1 VHAEEEVRM
10 KVPRSRDKAGMKVI
24 KWVIDGIELINEWA
38 GRISSFLIP
47 SLMVIVT
54 YEVLMRYLINR
65 PTIWSLEMSQFLFAG
80 FIALGGGYTFLH
92 HGHVHVEILVSR
104 FSERKQAIVR
114 LFSWPLFFFFMI
126 FFLTKVWEMSL
137 ESLFAREHSNS
148 LFDPPVYPMK
158 ISIAVG
164 VSLMLLQGIV
174 HFFRDLWLIFVG
186 KRFESVKESK

>member
-1 VHAEEEVRM
+1 MDTEQEVRM
-10 KVPRSRDKAGMKVI
+10 KVLTSKDKTGMKVI
-24 KWVIDGIELINEWA
+24 KSLIDGIELINEWA

-65 PTIWSLEMSQFLFAG
+65 PTVWSFEMSQFLFAG
-80 FIALGGGYTFLH
+80 FVALGGAYTFLH

-104 FSERKQAIVR
+104 LSERGQAIIR
-114 LFSWPLFFFFMI
+114 LFSWPLFFLFMI
-126 FFLTKVWEMSL
+126 FFLTKIWEMSL
-137 ESLFAREHSNS
+137 ESLFAREHSSS

-164 VSLMLLQGIV
+164 VSLMLLQGII
-174 HFFRDLWLIFVG
+174 HFFRDLWLAFVG
-186 KRFESVKESK
+186 ERFESVKEPQ

>member
-1 VHAEEEVRM
+1 MGAGKKVRM
-10 KVPRSRDKAGMKVI
+10 KDRTSKAKSGMKVI
-24 KWVIDGIELINEWA
+24 EWIIDGIELVNEWA

-47 SLMVIVT
+47 SLMVVVT

-65 PTIWSLEMSQFLFAG
+65 PTVWSFEMSQFLFAG
-80 FIALGGGYTFLH
+80 FVALGGAYTFLH
-92 HGHVHVEILVSR
+92 HGHVHVEVIVSR
-104 FSERKQAIVR
+104 LSERGQAIIR

-126 FFLTKVWEMSL
+126 FFLTKMWELSL

-164 VSLMLLQGIV
+164 VSLMLLQGII
-174 HFFRDLWLIFVG
+174 HFCRDLWLAFAG
-186 KRFESVKESK
+186 KKFEGAKEPK